1 MTMIGGASRITQ
13 GIIDDQM
20 TATLDGDQLSIAQLQ
35 EKISSGQAI
44 TRPSDDPVGV
54 VESLTTQS
62 ALARGQQYQAN
73 AQDGMGWLGTAN
85 TALSNAV
92 TQLYNIRNIALGAGS
107 NSSQPSTYA
116 DLAQQ
121 VSGIRQELLA
131 LANTTYLNRP
141 VFAGTSSTAQAYD
154 GAGNYLGSGAAPTR
168 TVAPGTSLPVS
179 TTNPFGSGSASS
191 VFAAVDQIISDLQT
205 GTPGSISNL
214 TGGDLGNLDTALNS
228 LSAAAGQVGES
239 YQQMQYLSQQA
250 VAAQQTLST
259 RLADVQNVDLA
270 KAVTDLQMQQ
280 NSYQAALWATSKVV
294 QNSLAQ
300 FLA

>member
-1 MTMIGGASRITQ
+1 MTMIGGASRITP
-13 GIIDDQM
+13 GIVDDQM
-20 TATLDGDQLSIAQLQ
+20 TATMDADQLSIAQLQ

-44 TRPSDDPVGV
+44 SRPSDDPVGV
-54 VESLTTQS
+54 VQSLTTQA
-62 ALARGQQYQAN
+62 ALARGQQYQSN
-73 AQDGMGWLGTAN
+73 AQDGLGWLGTAN
-85 TALSNAV
+85 TALSSAV
-92 TQLYNIRNIALGAGS
+92 TQLYSIRNIVLGAGS

-154 GAGNYLGSGAAPTR
+154 AAGNYLGSGAAPTR

-179 TTNPFGSGSASS
+179 TTNPFGSGAGS
-191 VFAAVDQIISDLQT
+191 VFAAVDQVINDLQT
-205 GTPGSISNL
+205 GTPASIGNL
-214 TGGDLGNLDTALNS
+214 TGTDLGNLDNALNS
-228 LSAAAGQVGES
+228 LSSSAGQVGES
-239 YQQMQYLSQQA
+239 YQQMQYLSDQA

-259 RLADVQNVDLA
+259 RLADIQDVDLA

-280 NSYQAALWATSKVV
+280 NSYQAALWATSQVV
-294 QNSLAQ
+294 QPTLAQ
-300 FLA
+300 FLS